1 LNFLLLNNNNNLI
14 YTCKNLSYRNRSI
27 KNKMTLRE
35 HEVEVNDTLFPF
47 KISNGIEE
55 FFEKDLELYQTIL
68 I

>member
-1 LNFLLLNNNNNLI
+1 
-14 YTCKNLSYRNRSI
+14 
-27 KNKMTLRE
+27 MTLRE

-68 I
+68 IQYMEYMVDLSINQETVHWCGHSEQILS

>member
-1 LNFLLLNNNNNLI
+1 
-14 YTCKNLSYRNRSI
+14 
-27 KNKMTLRE
+27 MTLRE